1 MIKVRDIKFTK
12 EFKRGDGLVVL
23 IDNQI
28 SIFYGEGII
37 LNDKYLVGKKR
48 FVKNANGNLKLSSLE
63 QHKNI
68 PEKIYGSYSFY
79 RKKPSSS
86 LNGINISTDVIN
98 INNILCILKGEN
110 TFRYNS
116 KKYGFAK
123 KLLLN
128 FPKVDFS
135 EIASSNVGLNSSNSD
150 IDIYVPTNY
159 ERVVNNIRRD
169 ITQFELNINPYVFAK
184 SITRHCCQYGFS
196 LEESEKICGR
206 KLSGLEFKGI
216 KTSFF
221 DAKPN
226 PILLNIFNPN
236 CDEKIRTTGVVKE
249 DSFAGH
255 ALPFYNIEN
264 TDKYSIA
271 LIRGIFKKE
280 KRYVLKKGDSV
291 ELEGRLIHRG
301 PNIVIAKALNLVN

>member
-1 MIKVRDIKFTK
+1 MIEVREIKFTK

-28 SIFYGEGII
+28 SIFYAEGII

-48 FVKNANGNLKLSSLE
+48 FVKNSNGNRKLSSLE
-63 QHKNI
+63 QHQNI
-68 PEKIYGSYSFY
+68 PEKIYGNYSFH
-79 RKKPSSS
+79 RKKPSSN

-98 INNILCILKGEN
+98 INNVLCILKGEN

-116 KKYGFAK
+116 KRYGFAK

-128 FPKVDFS
+128 FPEIDFS
-135 EIASSNVGLNSSNSD
+135 EIGSSNVGLSSSSSD

-159 ERVVNNIRRD
+159 ERVVNSIRRNPA
-169 ITQFELNINPYVFAK
+169 QFELSINPHIFAENLTKHHHQYV
-184 SITRHCCQYGFS
+184 FS
-196 LEESEKICGR
+196 LEESEKICRR
-206 KLSGLEFKGI
+206 KLSGLEFKRI

-226 PILLNIFNPN
+226 PLLLNIFNPN
-236 CDEKIRTTGVVKE
+236 CDEKIKTTGVVKE

-255 ALPFYNIEN
+255 GLPFYDIEN
-264 TDKYSIA
+264 IDKYSIA
-271 LIRGIFKKE
+271 LVRGIFKKE
-280 KRYVLKKGDSV
+280 KSYVLKKGDSV
-291 ELEGRLIHRG
+291 ELEGRLIHRN
-301 PNIVIAKALNLVN
+301 PNIVIAKSLNLMK